1 MQERQHTSEPVTPHA
16 LTSALCRA
24 ARVKESKSQ
33 SQGDRPDWTTWWFCN
48 KHGQMRIHA
57 VRSETPALTGWATF
71 GLFVSCLHIQHSA
84 GKGTAERG
92 GELRGDGVGC
102 QGSGQ

>member
-33 SQGDRPDWTTWWFCN
+33 SQEDRLD
-48 KHGQMRIHA
+48 GQ
-57 VRSETPALTGWATF
+57 LG
-71 GLFVSCLHIQHSA
+71 GFVIISTVKCVYMQ
-84 GKGTAERG
+84 
-92 GELRGDGVGC
+92 
-102 QGSGQ
+102 